1 MKLRPLSLS
10 QVAWVRY
17 PGLEGDS
24 QHEKQKKY
32 MKGKGG
38 PLVVMGLKGGRA
50 AGEKL
55 INSLKLFSHV
65 ANVGDAK
72 SLAIHP
78 ASTTHS
84 QMSDEEQLATGLK
97 PELVRLSVGIE
108 HIEDILHDL
117 NQGLA
122 QVAAA

>member
-1 MKLRPLSLS
+1 
-10 QVAWVRY
+10 VRY